1 MNIVLIGMPG
11 CGKSTVGVI
20 LAKTMLMNFADTDL
34 FVQNSF
40 GKALHEIISEHSN
53 EFFIEAEN
61 RILSGL
67 TFENT
72 VIATGGSAVYGKQAM
87 ENLKK
92 NAVTVYLKLPLKE
105 IESRIKNIKT
115 RGIAMKKGDS
125 LKTLFNDRSP
135 LYAKFADVT
144 IDCSGLSP
152 EECVD
157 LICKW
162 VKNIKS

>member
-34 FVQNSF
+34 FIQNSF

-115 RGIAMKKGDS
+115 RGIAMEKGDS

-135 LYAKFADVT
+135 LYEKYADIT
-144 IDCSGLSP
+144 IDCLGLSP
-152 EECVD
+152 EECVHK
-157 LICKW
+157 IFN
-162 VKNIKS
+162 VIKKS

>member
-40 GKALHEIISEHSN
+40 GKALHVIISERSN
-53 EFFIEAEN
+53 EFFLEAEN

-87 ENLKK
+87 EKLKK

-135 LYAKFADVT
+135 LYAKSADVT

-157 LICKW
+157 LICNW
-162 VKNIKS
+162 VKNIKG